1 MHCSQIRSSLYPK
14 TSYDGVTMLWIQWAE
29 GRGVAPRS
37 GAAPALTLSPTSQCR
52 KEWHVVDNHDIMG
65 VQPMNAGDC
74 ILLTMREAAG
84 ALTMS
89 KRTLERLMAAREFP
103 QPLRF
108 TSRCVRVPASDV
120 DAYIERQLRRRNAG
134 RAQP

>member
-1 MHCSQIRSSLYPK
+1 MAVHA
-14 TSYDGVTMLWIQWAE
+14 M
-29 GRGVAPRS
+29 
-37 GAAPALTLSPTSQCR
+37 
-52 KEWHVVDNHDIMG
+52 NH
-65 VQPMNAGDC
+65 GDT
-74 ILLTMREAAG
+74 ILLTMHEAAG

-89 KRTLERLMAAREFP
+89 KRTLERLMAAKEFP

-120 DAYIERQLRRRNAG
+120 DAYLEKLFRRRNSG